1 MPSICSSCTSESRAD
16 PSPDHRSALAC
27 DAPPQVRFADGT
39 ERATVRAR
47 LDTLEEHEA
56 AKAAAERAA
65 AEARAEA
72 AAAELLRE
80 EASKPAR
87 RPTSDNGKKKK
98 R

>member
-1 MPSICSSCTSESRAD
+1 MPRPAHPVRAASL
-16 PSPDHRSALAC
+16 PLS
-27 DAPPQVRFADGT
+27 QVRFADGT

-47 LDTLEEHEA
+47 LDTLEEHHA
-56 AKAAAERAA
+56 AKAEAERAA

-98 R
+98 TK